1 MISPFLPRLAPR
13 PATYASALRVE
24 GRRLQHALVVLVL
37 GACLVSVPAG
47 ARVSAPAPSTSVV
60 PVSAK
65 AGSLSRPEWAALTVA
80 QQQALGPLKPEWPQL
95 DGSQKQKWLELAARM
110 PSMSPTERER
120 IQQRMA
126 EWVRMSPTERGRA
139 RIHFQAAQQLAPGDR
154 KDRWEAYQAL
164 PADQRQALAAQ
175 AAAKRAPA
183 PSQRASDA
191 EGAAPVAQKAAP
203 RTAETGAA
211 GTNTKR
217 NVVQLPATVAAGA
230 VPRQVGPTVVQA
242 KTGATT
248 SLVNTPA
255 RPPAHHQVGLP
266 KVNAGSEFVD
276 PNTLLPRRGP
286 QGAAV
291 VAMPSASGAAGTP

>member
-1 MISPFLPRLAPR
+1 MALFSTCHAQRSATNAGVPRARGWTLGFLVTLA
-13 PATYASALRVE
+13 
-24 GRRLQHALVVLVL
+24 ALVMPLL
-37 GACLVSVPAG
+37 TSPAG
-47 ARVSAPAPSTSVV
+47 ARVAMPAQAPVAGTIKA
-60 PVSAK
+60 VSE
-65 AGSLSRPEWAALTVA
+65 SRPEWAALTVA
-80 QQQALGPLKPEWPQL
+80 QQQALGPLKPEW
-95 DGSQKQKWLELAARM
+95 GSMDASRKQKWLELAARM
-110 PSMSPTERER
+110 PRMSPTERDR

-183 PSQRASDA
+183 PSQRASDS
-191 EGAAPVAQKAAP
+191 EGATPVAPKAAP
-203 RTAETGAA
+203 RTADAGNSGA
-211 GTNTKR
+211 NTKR
-217 NVVQLPATVAAGA
+217 NVVQLPSTVAAGS
-230 VPRQVGPTVVQA
+230 VPRQVAPTVVQA

-266 KVNAGSEFVD
+266 KVNAGSEFVN
-276 PNTLLPRRGP
+276 PSTLLPRRGP

-291 VAMPSASGAAGTP
+291 VAMPAASAAPGTP